1 VKVVYTCVRPISA
14 EFDIPALAMSQ
25 VISGAEIYVPLA
37 ELIDIDAEIDRLTG
51 ETKKFAAEVKRAESK
66 LGNDK
71 FVNSA
76 PEAVVLSEKQK
87 LADWQAKLVATED
100 RLNALKKAK

>member
-1 VKVVYTCVRPISA
+1 
-14 EFDIPALAMSQ
+14 MSQ

-37 ELIDIDAEIDRLTG
+37 ELIDIDAEIDRLAG
-51 ETKKFAAEVKRAESK
+51 EANKFGAEVKRAEGK

-76 PEAVVLSEKQK
+76 PEAVVIAEKQK
-87 LADWQAKLVATED
+87 LADWQAKLVATEE
-100 RLNALKKAK
+100 RLSALKKAK